1 MDAPN
6 GSYVGGGSQTLPKVA
21 TGNPGLD
28 KILLGGLPAGRMTLL
43 TGSAGCGKTLIG
55 MEYLVRGAGAGEAGI
70 LVPFEERTEAVRT
83 NALTLGWDLAAI
95 ERERRLFVVDA
106 RPDYGTVI
114 SGDFDI
120 KGLLTIIDG
129 VARDIGARRGSWS
142 GDLPRWSPS
151 SAAKGARDLRVMN
164 FWTTSLIA

>member
-1 MDAPN
+1 VEAPN
-6 GSYVGGGSQTLPKVA
+6 GSDIGARSQTLPKVA

-43 TGSAGCGKTLIG
+43 TGGAGCGKTIIG
-55 MEYLVRGAGAGEAGI
+55 LEYLVRGAEAGEAGI
-70 LVPFEERTEAVRT
+70 LLPFEERTQAVRT
-83 NALTLGWDLAAI
+83 NALTLGWDLAAL

-106 RPDYGTVI
+106 HPDYGTAI

-129 VARDIGARRGSWS
+129 VARDMARAAWS
-142 GDLPRWSPS
+142 LMP
-151 SAAKGARDLRVMN
+151 
-164 FWTTSLIA
+164 

>member
-1 MDAPN
+1 VEAPN
-6 GSYVGGGSQTLPKVA
+6 GSGIGGRSQALPKVA

-43 TGSAGCGKTLIG
+43 TGGAGCGKTILG
-55 MEYLVRGAGAGEAGI
+55 LEYLVRGAEAGEAGI

-83 NALTLGWDLAAI
+83 NALTLGWDLAAL

-106 RPDYGTVI
+106 RPDYSTAI

-129 VARDIGARRGSWS
+129 VARDIGAGRLVLDATDVLLRYY
-142 GDLPRWSPS
+142 DNP
-151 SAAKGARDLRVMN
+151 ARERE
-164 FWTTSLIA
+164 